1 MRGRSARKGREVIS
15 GLVRKRLA
23 DAVDL
28 IVGLPSGKRQEF
40 GFQFGQ
46 KRCSSGKQDLYGA
59 FSVKVDFRYRPP
71 VIGARLQAGADRP
84 RKPGG
89 DGGGGTTKRSEGSSP
104 SGASI
109 APQTCI
115 RLIREDQNHDA
126 VIRIGGEA
134 PRRRPHS
141 KPRFEDHV
149 QYRVVATSDRHLQLG
164 IDTRTN
170 CRTSVVPGHSQAIHV
185 AGRRSR
191 PAGASPVVTSR
202 QSAMRSLRASAT
214 IMVLRV
220 PPRASA
226 VRLRY
231 HSANTLSF

>member
-1 MRGRSARKGREVIS
+1 MTDPTLPTEMASGR
-15 GLVRKRLA
+15 
-23 DAVDL
+23 DL
-28 IVGLPSGKRQEF
+28 
-40 GFQFGQ
+40 
-46 KRCSSGKQDLYGA
+46 DLYGA

-191 PAGASPVVTSR
+191 PTGASPVVTSR